1 MAGVLYLCEKS
12 NANAMRSSVDYAPH
26 CDDFV
31 GRAFGGRSSPP
42 ESFSLMSFWLGRDSD
57 PDYNQKGTKEGGA
70 MYYCDL
76 GKGYGFTDV
85 MSKRWEEPGDCWE
98 GSPSESF
105 TLYSSWV
112 GSALLEK
119 ANASIPAPISN
130 PYAYLE
136 QD

>member
-12 NANAMRSSVDYAPH
+12 QKYGVRVAQEYTHHDNAY
-26 CDDFV
+26 V
-31 GRAFGGRSSPP
+31 GRAFGGRSSPS
-42 ESFSLMSFWLGRDSD
+42 ESFSLIPSWLGRDSD
-57 PDYNQKGTKEGGA
+57 PDYIHSDTKEGGA

-76 GKGYGFTDV
+76 DNGYGFTDV

-112 GSALLEK
+112 GSAPLEK
-119 ANASIPAPISN
+119 ANASTPASISN